1 MNDRTSIQELF
12 LKSNI
17 LREAAIDLIKELPEL

>member
-1 MNDRTSIQELF
+1 MNDRPSIQELF